1 MIRVF
6 IVMFLSLAL
15 AWADLKSELIKA
27 SPSATRDGCPNAARK
42 LLAGE
47 LLTVVFLG
55 GSITESRAGFSSTVP
70 EWLRKKYPTAKIE
83 AVNAGWA
90 GTDSELGA
98 QRLDAEVLARKPD
111 LVFVEFAVNDIAK
124 PGFAHMERI
133 VRKLWTAN
141 AEIDV
146 VFLYTIT
153 KGDLEFYRK
162 GWFPLSVSRHEVAA
176 QHYAV
181 PMIAVG
187 QTVAT
192 EFLGGR
198 LQWEDFSNDTCHPHA
213 KGYTHYT
220 AAITSALEVFFSA
233 GKPGPH
239 PLPPPL
245 TPDFILNPP
254 PIPAVPLAEAAPM
267 RADDGRETSRVFALP
282 QPATHWVAE
291 PEYRLGDRPL
301 WRLYWQP
308 LPRTPSLDATAGLS
322 RAAWKNNVAWLE
334 EPGFFTGPS
343 LRWIAGGRKERAG
356 CFGANGTESFV
367 LTFIAPQAGDY
378 LLELN
383 IEGISGYSQKEKAIG
398 LNVVQIRKNATVGT
412 SALFVQSTRADMQ
425 PLTRRATSSLAE
437 GDEVAFVFLPH
448 QVGGGAFFT
457 GFNARFGLLRSTR

>member
-1 MIRVF
+1 MFRVF
-6 IVMFLSLAL
+6 ILMCLSLAF
-15 AWADLKSELIKA
+15 ARADLKSELIKA
-27 SPSATRDGCPNAARK
+27 APSATRAGCPNAARK
-42 LLAGE
+42 LLAGGH
-47 LLTVVFLG
+47 LTVVFLG
-55 GSITESRAGFSSTVP
+55 GSITESRAGFSTTIP
-70 EWLRKKYPTAKIE
+70 EWIRRKFPSAKID

-133 VRKLWTAN
+133 VRKLWTAD
-141 AEIDV
+141 AETDV

-187 QTVAT
+187 QTVASKL
-192 EFLGGR
+192 LGR
-198 LQWEDFSNDTCHPHA
+198 NLQWEDFSNDTCHPHA
-213 KGYTHYT
+213 TGYVHYT
-220 AAITSALEVFFSA
+220 DAITSALEVFFSA

-239 PLPPPL
+239 PLPAPL
-245 TPDFILNPP
+245 TPGLVLNPA
-254 PIPAVPLAEAAPM
+254 PIPAAPLPEAAPM
-267 RADDGRETSRVFALP
+267 RAEDGRETSRVFTLP
-282 QPATHWVAE
+282 QPAKHWASK
-291 PEYRLGDRPL
+291 PEYPPGDRPL
-301 WRLYWQP
+301 WRLCWQP
-308 LPRTPSLDATAGLS
+308 LPRTATLDATAGLT
-322 RAAWKNNVAWLE
+322 RAAWKTNVAWLE
-334 EPGFFTGPS
+334 EPGYFTGPS

-367 LTFIAPQAGDY
+367 LTFIAPESGDY

-383 IEGISGYSQKEKAIG
+383 IDGISGYSQKEKSVG
-398 LNVVQIRKNATVGT
+398 LNVAHFPGNAAAGT
-412 SALFVQSTRADMQ
+412 SVLFIQSTRADIQ
-425 PLTRRATSSLAE
+425 PLTRRAAMTLAKN
-437 GDEVAFVFLPH
+437 DEVAFVFLPH

-457 GFNARFGLLRSTR
+457 GFNARFGLLR

>member
-1 MIRVF
+1 MIRLF
-6 IVMFLSLAL
+6 ILAVLSLAVVR
-15 AWADLKSELIKA
+15 ADLKSELIKA
-27 SPSATRDGCPNAARK
+27 GPSATRAGCPNAARK
-42 LLAGE
+42 LLAGQP
-47 LLTVVFLG
+47 LNVVFLG

-70 EWLRKKYPTAKIE
+70 EWLRKKFPSSKIE

-98 QRLDAEVLARKPD
+98 QRLDAEVLARNPD

-141 AEIDV
+141 AETDV

-162 GWFPLSVSRHEVAA
+162 GWFPLAVSRHEIAA

-192 EFLGGR
+192 ELLTGR
-198 LQWEDFSNDTCHPHA
+198 LQWEDFSNDSCHPHVT
-213 KGYTHYT
+213 GYSHYT
-220 AAITSALEVFFSA
+220 GAITSALEVFLST

-239 PLPPPL
+239 ALPAPL
-245 TPDFILNPP
+245 TPRFVLNLPL
-254 PIPAVPLAEAAPM
+254 IPAVPLPEAAPM
-267 RADDGRETSRVFALP
+267 RADDGRETSRVFTLP
-282 QPATHWVAE
+282 QPAKHWVAG
-291 PEYRLGDRPL
+291 PEYRRGDRAL

-308 LPRTPSLDATAGLS
+308 LPRTSTLDASAGLS
-322 RAAWKNNVAWLE
+322 RAAWKTNVAWLE

-367 LTFIAPQAGDY
+367 FTFIVPEAGDY
-378 LLELN
+378 LLELH
-383 IEGISGYSQKEKAIG
+383 IEGISGYSQKEKPIG
-398 LNVVQIRKNATVGT
+398 LNVVRFPVNAPGGT
-412 SALFVQSTRADMQ
+412 SVLFVQSTRADMK
-425 PLTRRATSSLAE
+425 PLTRRATAALAA

-448 QVGGGAFFT
+448 HVGGGAFFT
-457 GFNARFGLLRSTR
+457 GLNARFGLLR